1 MVVGVVWGTQKGPKR
16 ARKTKIISF
25 FFIALLKMLGFI
37 KKLKWNFPF
46 SATSFSTGY
55 LQIDL
60 EQIVGKGFMA
70 FFHSM
75 LNKYHTQKVLPR
87 SNDRKF
93 AN

>member
-1 MVVGVVWGTQKGPKR
+1 MVFR
-16 ARKTKIISF
+16 EF
-25 FFIALLKMLGFI
+25 FFSKRFLKKKPR
-37 KKLKWNFPF
+37 KKLIL
-46 SATSFSTGY
+46 TRDIGLFSTGY